1 MTAAMKWWLTNTD
14 IDGFRCDVAWN
25 VPDDYWK
32 VAIAQLHK
40 IKNVFMLAEG
50 EKPGLHLAGFDETYP
65 WSVMN
70 VAYGIYSGKTNIHQ
84 LDSIIDYNA
93 HIYPKNVFRLYFTTN
108 HDENS
113 WNGTEFERFGEG
125 YKTFAVW
132 AFTMRNSVPLIYSG
146 QEEPNK
152 KRLQFFVKDTIEW
165 KHYALASFYRTLNKL
180 RRANPALAANA
191 DYKRIKV
198 GDENSVF
205 AYLRQKGNHK
215 VLVILNFSGAEQTV
229 KLKEAFLKGSPL
241 NVFSEKHEKLG
252 PSVPLH
258 VEPWGYLLYDY
269 NAK

>member
-1 MTAAMKWWLTNTD
+1 
-14 IDGFRCDVAWN
+14 
-25 VPDDYWK
+25 
-32 VAIAQLHK
+32 
-40 IKNVFMLAEG
+40 
-50 EKPGLHLAGFDETYP
+50 
-65 WSVMN
+65 
-70 VAYGIYSGKTNIHQ
+70 
-84 LDSIIDYNA
+84 
-93 HIYPKNVFRLYFTTN
+93 
-108 HDENS
+108 
-113 WNGTEFERFGEG
+113 
-125 YKTFAVW
+125 
-132 AFTMRNSVPLIYSG
+132 LIYSG

-241 NVFSEKHEKLG
+241 NVFSDKHEKLG